1 MNARDDLVT
10 GHSPAAGVE
19 SVAPDPAPASAM
31 RVRIRPEVLSLPP
44 YVAGRSAPGAVKL
57 SSNENPEPPTSRVV
71 EAGARAVADANRY
84 PDMGAH
90 DLRRAVA
97 AHLGVR
103 GEQVCVGTGSS
114 GVLLAALGVVCG
126 AEGHREV
133 VFPWRS
139 FESYPIAVPAVG
151 GVSVPVPLDA
161 RGGHD
166 LNALAAAIGPST
178 AAVILC
184 SPNNPTGPALT
195 QEQIRAFVAQ
205 VPPEV
210 LVIVDEA
217 YIELATAPGVTSAIP
232 LLATFPNLLILRT
245 FSKVYAL
252 AGLRVGYGVGHP
264 DLMGAIAAVSVPFGV
279 SSVAQAAAVAA
290 LADQRAVAR
299 AAAQN
304 AGERQR
310 VIAALR
316 GLGYVV
322 PDSQANF
329 VWVPADQSGPA
340 LVQACADAGL
350 LVRPFPEGV
359 RVSFGRPADN
369 DRFLEV
375 ARAFRA

>member
-1 MNARDDLVT
+1 
-10 GHSPAAGVE
+10 
-19 SVAPDPAPASAM
+19 M
-31 RVRIRPEVLSLPP
+31 RVRIRPEVLSLPR
-44 YVAGRSAPGAVKL
+44 YVAGNSAPGAVKL
-57 SSNENPEPPTSRVV
+57 SSNENPEPPTPVV
-71 EAGARAVADANRY
+71 VTAGARALADANRY
-84 PDMGAH
+84 PDAGSL
-90 DLRRAVA
+90 DLRHAIAV
-97 AHLGVR
+97 HLGVR
-103 GEQVCVGTGSS
+103 IEQVCAGTGSS

-126 AEGHREV
+126 AGERREV

-139 FESYPIAVPAVG
+139 FESYPIAVPTVG

-161 RGGHD
+161 EGRHD
-166 LNALAAAIGPST
+166 LDALAAAIGPST

-195 QEQIRAFVAQ
+195 LERIRAFVTQ
-205 VPPEV
+205 VPPDV

-217 YIELATAPGVTSAIP
+217 YIELATAPGVASAVP
-232 LLATFPNLLILRT
+232 LLAAFPNLIILRT

-264 DLMGAIAAVSVPFGV
+264 DLIGAMEAVSVPFGV

-290 LADQRAVAR
+290 LADQQAVIR
-299 AAAQN
+299 TAAQN
-304 AGERQR
+304 AGERER

-340 LVQACADAGL
+340 LVRACADAGL
-350 LVRPFPEGV
+350 VVRPFPEGV
-359 RVSFGRPADN
+359 RVSFGHPADN
-369 DRFLEV
+369 DRFLAV